1 MRSSHMS
8 SIVCLHVYFCGSRH
22 FIRSTFLF
30 LKLQLSIFFFFSHP
44 QKHKR
49 KNHCDDKSN
58 DSSGNLAD
66 LSSNEDD
73 VNVIN
78 GSFEKLQ
85 VDKAY
90 EVKYSDVYGRLEF
103 FDEFFRQY

>member
-1 MRSSHMS
+1 MYIFVALGIPFVPIFSFSPPKT
-8 SIVCLHVYFCGSRH
+8 
-22 FIRSTFLF
+22 STLY
-30 LKLQLSIFFFFSHP
+30 LSFFFFSHP

-49 KNHCDDKSN
+49 KNHCDDKNN

-90 EVKYSDVYGRLEF
+90 EVKYSDVYGRLEKI
-103 FDEFFRQY
+103 